1 MEGLY
6 RSMAILVAQP
16 WLAAIPGAGLLA
28 LGAASRRRIALVA
41 AVGWLLYVPYEY
53 GMKWRILCSGEC
65 NIRVDLLALYPALAV
80 LALLGLLA
88 ARAGAR
94 PDAALRAAFSP
105 SRSRPAARRSRS
117 PCRRRR

>member
-41 AVGWLLYVPYEY
+41 AGAWLLYVPNEY

-65 NIRVDLLALYPALAV
+65 NIRVDLLLLYPALAV
-80 LALLGLLA
+80 LAVFGLV
-88 ARAGAR
+88 
-94 PDAALRAAFSP
+94 AALRALG
-105 SRSRPAARRSRS
+105 RARR
-117 PCRRRR
+117 